1 MECTELRTEPRRYT
15 ADERSDETLGRLLL
29 QLARNAIAQRLEG
42 IRMAIPDAPELRV
55 PAATFV
61 TLTRDGQLRGCIGSL
76 EASRPLA
83 EDVAENAVAAA
94 FRDPRFAPLAADELA
109 DLRVEVSRLTPPE
122 PLPCTNEE
130 EALAALRPGEDGLV
144 FEEGARRATFLPQV
158 WEALPQPR
166 EFLGRLK
173 EKAGFDAT
181 YWSPRVRLY
190 RYRVRKWK
198 ED

>member
-1 MECTELRTEPRRYT
+1 MECTELRAAPPRQDT
-15 ADERSDETLGRLLL
+15 DEYLGRLLL
-29 QLARNAIAQRLEG
+29 HLARNAIAQRLGEA
-42 IRMAIPDAPELRV
+42 RVAVPDTPELHV

-61 TLTRDGQLRGCIGSL
+61 TLTHGGQLRGCIGSL

-94 FRDPRFAPLAADELA
+94 FRDPRFAPLQVDEFA

-122 PLPCTNEE
+122 PLPCSSEA
-130 EALAALRPGEDGLV
+130 EALEALCPGEDGLI

-166 EFLGRLK
+166 DFLARLK
-173 EKAGFDAT
+173 EKAGFAAS